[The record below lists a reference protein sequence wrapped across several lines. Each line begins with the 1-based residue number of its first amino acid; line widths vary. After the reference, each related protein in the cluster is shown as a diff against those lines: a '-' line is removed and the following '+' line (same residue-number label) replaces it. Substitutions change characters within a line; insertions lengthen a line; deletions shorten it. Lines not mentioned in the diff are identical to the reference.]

1 MTKNKILNQLEP
13 KIREFNYKFLNKI
26 LATNKNL
33 YTWKISDSY
42 SCIYCLPHVIEHTDK
57 HLLWDCPHIQ
67 EVWAIFSRVF
77 DTDINWS
84 VIVKGV
90 KGNHYIN
97 QLLSLLMYVIY
108 KKFQKERNLYG
119 PIEETRSFV
128 RRELIFRKDHY
139 ELCDKISGILG
150 NIESFLQELEY

>member
-1 MTKNKILNQLEP
+1 M
-13 KIREFNYKFLNKI
+13 
-26 LATNKNL
+26 
-33 YTWKISDSY
+33 IS
-42 SCIYCLPHVIEHTDK
+42 CLVLTSR
-57 HLLWDCPHIQ
+57 
-67 EVWAIFSRVF
+67 IFCL
-77 DTDINWS
+77 
-84 VIVKGV
+84 

-128 RRELIFRKDHY
+128 RRDLIFRKDHY
-139 ELCDKISGILG
+139 ELYDKIFGILG